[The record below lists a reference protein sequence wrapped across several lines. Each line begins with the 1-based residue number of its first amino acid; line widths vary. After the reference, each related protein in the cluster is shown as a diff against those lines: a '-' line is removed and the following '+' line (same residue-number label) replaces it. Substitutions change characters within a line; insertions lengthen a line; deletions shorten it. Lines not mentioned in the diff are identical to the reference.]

1 MDNSVVIASGEG
13 RWKEVEE
20 GKGGING
27 DGRRLD
33 LGDEHNTVY
42 RWCAVQLCTWN
53 LYNFVNQCHPN
64 KFLKSRKQTLEPK
77 RISVNFMRAPLDR
90 RCYWG
95 TKKAQEF

>member
-1 MDNSVVIASGEG
+1 MAFNFLADSCWCGVAGGGETEKKRKKLMDMDNSVVIASGEG

-42 RWCAVQLCTWN
+42 R
-53 LYNFVNQCHPN
+53 
-64 KFLKSRKQTLEPK
+64 
-77 RISVNFMRAPLDR
+77 
-90 RCYWG
+90 
-95 TKKAQEF
+95 